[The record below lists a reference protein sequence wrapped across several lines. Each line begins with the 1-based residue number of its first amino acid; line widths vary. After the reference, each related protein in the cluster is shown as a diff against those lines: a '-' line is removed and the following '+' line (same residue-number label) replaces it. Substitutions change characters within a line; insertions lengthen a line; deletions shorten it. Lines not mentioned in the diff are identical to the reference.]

1 MSSLLRTITFIL
13 SRGKGQI
20 ILDRGYLSVIL
31 LKRCYVTDDIYI
43 DLLQSEERGVTTHLV
58 RSVLK
63 HPSGP
68 AQTARMPT
76 LSQVSDTWEH
86 ISPEFQDADSHLAL
100 GQSGA
105 IGHSNFVIFKL
116 VI

>member
-1 MSSLLRTITFIL
+1 M
-13 SRGKGQI
+13 
-20 ILDRGYLSVIL
+20 DRGYLGVIL

-43 DLLQSEERGVTTHLV
+43 DLLQSVERGVTTHLV

-86 ISPEFQDADSHLAL
+86 MSPESEMLTHLAL
-100 GQSGA
+100 RQSGA
-105 IGHSNFVIFKL
+105 ISHSDFVIFKL